1 LTSQLFFYE
10 MPLCLNWIAGR
21 IKGKIETM
29 KNIILLPQKVAQKI
43 AAGEVIER
51 PFSAVKELVENSL
64 DAGASEVKTELISG
78 GKKLIRVTDN
88 GHGMS
93 REDALLCFE
102 RHSTSKIERVEDL
115 SRIATLGFR
124 GEALP
129 SISAVSRIVL
139 KTSDGKGEKGTLI
152 EREGDEVVQVSDI
165 AFPVGTSVEARDLF
179 FNLPAR
185 KKFLRSERSELNLIV
200 RYLTFVSLAN
210 HGVRFSLIHGKRQV
224 FDYPPVKTLKERI
237 FQVYGKSLMEHL
249 MEVDHEEEGR
259 RLFGYASIPP
269 SGRRD
274 RTHQLF
280 FVNTRMIKD
289 RTLQA
294 ALNQAYRGFLE
305 KEQFSEAFLF
315 LSCPYDDVDVNVHPA
330 KAEVRFRDSRPFFQ
344 LVLHSIEKAML
355 REQGIKEI
363 YTSREGEKRRL
374 EIKEEMS
381 ERSIPL
387 KEKRPVE
394 GESLFPSPEKDKG
407 IFPKVLG
414 QYQDTYII
422 ASSEE
427 GILIIDQHNAHE
439 RILFEKYQ
447 DIDRKKKWPQKL
459 ALFPILFELSPPQV
473 LSLEAN
479 QGLLE
484 EAGFRVEAMSG
495 RSFSLKEFPDL
506 FKEDEAREI
515 FLSLL
520 EDLREDKTDDQKK
533 RILASLACKTAVKAG
548 QSLSL
553 AKMSYLVEELFKT
566 SNSSLCPH
574 GRPVIVKIDKR
585 EIERGLKRE

>member
-1 LTSQLFFYE
+1 
-10 MPLCLNWIAGR
+10 
-21 IKGKIETM
+21 M
-29 KNIILLPQKVAQKI
+29 KKIILLPQEVAQKI

-64 DAGASEVKTELISG
+64 DAGASEIKTELISG

-88 GHGMS
+88 GHGMT

-102 RHSTSKIERVEDL
+102 RHSTSKIEKVEDL
-115 SRIATLGFR
+115 SLIATLGFR

-139 KTSDGKGEKGTLI
+139 KTSDAKGDKGSLI
-152 EREGDEVVQVSDI
+152 ERKAEEVVQVSDI

-210 HGVRFSLIHGKRQV
+210 HKVRFSLIHGKRQV

-237 FQVYGKSLMEHL
+237 FQVYGRSLVEHL

-274 RTHQLF
+274 RTQQLF
-280 FVNTRMIKD
+280 FVNKRMIKD

-294 ALNQAYRGFLE
+294 ALNQAYRGFME
-305 KEQFSEAFLF
+305 KDQYSEAFLF
-315 LSCPYDDVDVNVHPA
+315 LSCPYDEVDVNVHPA

-355 REQGIKEI
+355 REQGIKEV
-363 YTSREGEKRRL
+363 YPSREGEKRRS
-374 EIKEEMS
+374 EVKEEISGQRFPISEKKRADWKDLFPPS
-381 ERSIPL
+381 ERDERIST
-387 KEKRPVE
+387 
-394 GESLFPSPEKDKG
+394 
-407 IFPKVLG
+407 KVLG
-414 QYQDTYII
+414 QYQDMYII
-422 ASSEE
+422 ASSED

-439 RILFEKYQ
+439 RVLFEKYQ

-473 LSLEAN
+473 LSLEDN
-479 QGLLE
+479 RGLLE
-484 EAGFRVEAMSG
+484 EAGFRVEDMSG
-495 RSFSLKEFPDL
+495 RSFTLKEFPDL

-515 FLSLL
+515 FISLL
-520 EDLREDKTDDQKK
+520 EDLRENKAEEQKK
-533 RILASLACKTAVKAG
+533 RILATLACKTAVKAG
-548 QSLSL
+548 QPLSVE
-553 AKMSYLVEELFKT
+553 KMNYLVEELFKT

-574 GRPVIVKIDKR
+574 GRPVIVKIDKK
-585 EIERGLKRE
+585 EIERGLKRK